1 MKNLELTRD
10 LRYQIQMC
18 KSQSE
23 LDTVI
28 KHNRRAIHEHSYMRF
43 VVENT
48 RRVIRHIETARD
60 ICQLYLQN

>member
-1 MKNLELTRD
+1 MNNLELTRD

-28 KHNRRAIHEHSYMRF
+28 KHNRRAIHEHSYMKF

-48 RRVIRHIETARD
+48 RRVIRHIET
-60 ICQLYLQN
+60 IKYHCQTHLQN